1 MLSMIAWDFK
11 IKSKVVTGCENL
23 FLLFFILPDHF
34 RAILLTVLKAENG
47 ERVELDDDQIRTP
60 TYVLNTAKILE
71 TIALNRLIGKFNYC
85 DGLQLTRF
93 EIGQKVA
100 KALGYENAILNMSPA
115 VIKPDVIRPKN
126 CFMRDPVLNSEKYQ
140 PEVDFEQHIRDSW
153 SLS

>member
-1 MLSMIAWDFK
+1 MA
-11 IKSKVVTGCENL
+11 
-23 FLLFFILPDHF
+23 
-34 RAILLTVLKAENG
+34 VLRAENG
-47 ERVELDDDQIRTP
+47 EMVELDDDQIRTP

-93 EIGQKVA
+93 KIGQKVA

-126 CFMRDPVLNSEKYQ
+126 CFMRDPVLNSAKYQ

-153 SLS
+153 YCNDQ